1 LRPLTGADVARLVT
15 LAAIWGASFYFFR
28 ILAPVLGPVA
38 TAAARVIIGG
48 LALVVWLKAIGFDAE
63 LARHGRHYAVIG
75 VMNSAIPFSL
85 FAWAALTLPASYSA
99 ILNATAPL
107 FSALLGAIWLGER
120 LTSRK
125 LAGLVVGMAGVA
137 LVTRAGPVVVD
148 FPALLATGACLV
160 ATFCYAA
167 TGVYVKRRAS
177 AAPPRGIAAW
187 SQVAAGAVLL
197 PLVPFSPP
205 VAAVTLPVVA
215 AVLALALLCSSVAY
229 VLYFR
234 LMADLGPTRTMTVTF
249 LIPVFGMLWGVL
261 FLGESVTGPMLAG
274 AALIVVGT
282 GLIMRGAPK
291 YARL

>member
-1 LRPLTGADVARLVT
+1 MRPLAGADVARLVT

-48 LALVVWLKAIGFDAE
+48 LALVAWLKAIGFDAE
-63 LARHGRHYAVIG
+63 LARHGQHYAVIG

-120 LTSRK
+120 LTARK

-148 FPALLATGACLV
+148 ARVLLATGACLA

-167 TGVYVKRRAS
+167 TGVYVKRRAG
-177 AAPPRGIAAW
+177 AAPPRGSAAG

-205 VAAVTLPVVA
+205 AAAVTPPVVA

-274 AALIVVGT
+274 ATLIVVGT
-282 GLIMRGAPK
+282 GLIMSRAPG
-291 YARL
+291 

>member
-1 LRPLTGADVARLVT
+1 MRRLAGADVARLVA
-15 LAAIWGASFYFFR
+15 LAAIWGASFYFYR
-28 ILAPVLGPVA
+28 ILVPVLGPVV

-48 LALVVWLKAIGFDAE
+48 LALVAWLRFIRVDGE
-63 LARHGRHYAVIG
+63 LTRHGRHYAVIG
-75 VMNSAIPFSL
+75 VLNSAIPFAL

-107 FSALLGAIWLGER
+107 FSALLGAAWLGER
-120 LTSRK
+120 FTVRK
-125 LAGLVVGMAGVA
+125 LAAIAVGMAGVA
-137 LVTRAGPVVVD
+137 LVTRAGPLVVD
-148 FPALLATGACLV
+148 ARVLLATGACLA

-167 TGVYVKRRAS
+167 TGVYVKRHAS

-197 PLVPFSPP
+197 PL
-205 VAAVTLPVVA
+205 LPVVPPTGPVTPAVVA
-215 AVLALALLCSSVAY
+215 AALALALLCSSVAY

-234 LMADLGPTRTMTVTF
+234 LMADLGPTRTMAVTF

-274 AALIVVGT
+274 AALIVAGT
-282 GLIMRGAPK
+282 GLIVRPAPG
-291 YARL
+291 

>member
-1 LRPLTGADVARLVT
+1 LRPLAGADVARLVT

-38 TAAARVIIGG
+38 TAASRVIIGG
-48 LALVVWLKAIGFDAE
+48 LALVAWLRIIGFDAE

-75 VMNSAIPFSL
+75 VVNSAIPFVL

-107 FSALLGAIWLGER
+107 FSAVLGAIWLGER
-120 LTSRK
+120 FTGRK
-125 LAGLVVGMAGVA
+125 LAGLAVGIAGVA

-148 FPALLATGACLV
+148 ARVLLATGACLM

-167 TGVYVKRRAS
+167 TGVYIKRRAA
-177 AAPPRGIAAW
+177 AAPARGIAAW
-187 SQVAAGAVLL
+187 SQLAAGAVLL
-197 PLVPFSPP
+197 PLLPAGQPIG
-205 VAAVTLPVVA
+205 AVSAPIVVA
-215 AVLALALLCSSVAY
+215 VLGLALLCSSVAY
-229 VLYFR
+229 LLYFR
-234 LMADLGPTRTMTVTF
+234 LMSDLGPTRTMTVTF

-274 AALIVVGT
+274 AALIVAGT
-282 GLIMRGAPK
+282 ALIMRRSRG
-291 YARL
+291 